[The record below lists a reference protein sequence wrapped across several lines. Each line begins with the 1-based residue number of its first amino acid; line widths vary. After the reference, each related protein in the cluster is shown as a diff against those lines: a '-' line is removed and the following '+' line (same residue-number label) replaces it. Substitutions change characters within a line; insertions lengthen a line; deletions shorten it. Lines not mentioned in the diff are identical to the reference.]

1 MNHLH
6 DMIGRLDA
14 YIDQRLRE
22 TRTPG
27 FAIALTDRQRLLHV
41 ACYGLADLATQQPV
55 TPETLFQIGS
65 IGKSF
70 TAIGL
75 LQEHAA
81 GRLDLHAPVTQYLP
95 WFSVRSEFAPITTHH
110 LLSHT
115 AGLPGGTDFAAD
127 SRYEVLALRDQTT
140 GSAPG
145 EHFYY
150 SNVGYKLLGWLL
162 ETLSG
167 RPYADVLHERILTPL
182 AMRAST
188 PTITNAA
195 RERMATGY
203 QPYHDDRPT
212 VRRLPLSAAPWFEY
226 GMGDGSLACTPADLA
241 TYLRMLLNRG
251 QGDRQRILEE
261 ASFDLLTQRA
271 TTAWTDEM
279 FYGYGIVTELADG
292 RVRIGHAGEMVGYHA
307 VILGDVADGV
317 GVVVL
322 TNGPETGQ
330 REASWVLELLRA
342 ATHEA
347 TLPELPAPAP
357 AATAI
362 TNPGEYVGTYR
373 SAARTFTL
381 VAQDDQLVLEYDGSR
396 TVLEQIAPGAFKVD
410 HPDFAR
416 FVLSFGRDERGAVI
430 EAFNGGDWFTGE
442 RYSGPQ
448 SFPYPA
454 EWDAL
459 VGHYRAYNPWWS
471 SFRVVVR
478 KGELYMIL
486 GFGWRRQLVPLGD
499 GLFRVDAEKWS
510 AERLRFDTIVELHGA
525 PCAMRAD
532 FSGCPYYRASSP

>member
-1 MNHLH
+1 MHHLH
-6 DMIGRLDA
+6 TMIGRLDA
-14 YIDQRLRE
+14 YIDQRLRD

-41 ACYGLADLATQQPV
+41 GSYGLADLATRQPV

-81 GRLDLHAPVTQYLP
+81 GRLDLHTPITQYLP
-95 WFSVRSEFAPITTHH
+95 WFNVRSEFAPITAHH

-115 AGLPGGTDFAAD
+115 SGLPSGTDFAAD
-127 SRYEVLALRDQTT
+127 SRYEVLALREQTT

-162 ETLSG
+162 ETLTG
-167 RPYADVLHERILTPL
+167 QPYARVLHERILMPL
-182 AMRAST
+182 EMRAST

-203 QPYHDDRPT
+203 LPYHDDRPS

-226 GMGDGSLACTPADLA
+226 GMGDGSPACTPADLA
-241 TYLRMLLNRG
+241 AYLRMLLNRG
-251 QGDRQRILEE
+251 QGDQQRILDE
-261 ASFDLLTQRA
+261 ASFDLLCQRA
-271 TTAWTDEM
+271 TTAWTDQM
-279 FYGYGIVTELADG
+279 FYGYGIVTELVDG

-307 VILGDVADGV
+307 VILGDVAAGL

-330 REASWVLELLRA
+330 VEASWVLDLLRA
-342 ATHEA
+342 SSEQA
-347 TLPELPAPAP
+347 TLPELPPPASP
-357 AATAI
+357 ATTI
-362 TNPGEYVGTYR
+362 TSPTEYAGTYR
-373 SAARTFTL
+373 SADKTWTL
-381 VAQDDQLVLEYDGSR
+381 VARDEQLVLEYGASR
-396 TVLEQIAPGAFKVD
+396 TALEQISPGAFKVD
-410 HPDFAR
+410 HPDFDR
-416 FVLSFGRDERGAVI
+416 FVLSFGRDESGAVV
-430 EAFNGGDWFTGE
+430 EAFNGGDWFIGE

-448 SFPYPA
+448 SFSYPA

-459 VGHYRAYNPWWS
+459 VGHYRSYNPWWS

-478 KGELYMIL
+478 KGALYIII
-486 GFGWRRQLVPLGD
+486 GFGWRRPLVPLGD
-499 GLFRVDAEKWS
+499 GVFRVDAEEWS
-510 AERLRFDTIVELHGA
+510 PERLRFDTIVELHGA
-525 PCAMRAD
+525 PAAMRAD
-532 FSGCPYYRASSP
+532 LSGCAYYRVASP